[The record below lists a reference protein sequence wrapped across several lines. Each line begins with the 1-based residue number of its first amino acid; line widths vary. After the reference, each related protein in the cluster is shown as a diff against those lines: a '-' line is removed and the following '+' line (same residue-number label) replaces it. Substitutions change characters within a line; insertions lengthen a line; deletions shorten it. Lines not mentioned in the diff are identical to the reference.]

1 MKTVHILLIIPFL
14 ITLCFS
20 ETLANTD
27 AVLDQLGRP
36 VWEEN
41 TLTIKLNQNIAG
53 LSYGR
58 SNSLTNIRTLDNLF
72 VRYSV
77 NSISPSFKLNPKKMR
92 PGLPDL
98 SQIYKLDVSPET
110 NLETLITALE
120 KDAHVI
126 FAERIPLFYTE
137 TFPNDSLYS
146 VLAHLPQIQA
156 EEAWDIHKGEDGVE
170 EIVIGIVDSGID
182 WKHPDLAANV
192 YNNLGEDAD
201 GDGHTIEL
209 IDGEYV
215 FDPDDENGIDDDA
228 NGYIDD
234 FSGWNVTADG
244 EGNQNNDPMD
254 PIGGSHGTHVA
265 GLASGVTNNS
275 IGIAAVA
282 WNVKVSATSH
292 SYDNVNGYVLNAFQG
307 IIYHAENGVD
317 IINNSWGG
325 NAYSEA
331 GHEVIQYATGM
342 GSIVVASAGN
352 GGSNYSHYPSD
363 YPGVISVAAVTQD
376 DYKTAY
382 SNFGPGVDVSAPGG
396 SNPGLLSTYPI
407 NDDYIY
413 SSGTS
418 MAGPVAASAL
428 ALLKSY
434 HPDWSNDEIL
444 RQYLATTDD
453 LSALEPGY
461 EHLIGYGRVNAYRAL
476 SEVNPNFPLEMRLGL
491 HEIIASNPA
500 GFDHEYAP
508 GDTTTLSFILR
519 NYAMFT
525 GDSSATFTLTT
536 ADPTISISPASLTD
550 SIHADDFSLIE
561 GGFHIDISP
570 ATPSQIATFNLNIS
584 PSQGSIASGENLSFT
599 MVINAVQVVEP
610 NVSVEVEYGESQDG
624 YLTVV
629 NSGMDDVNFQIS
641 AIEQLPYESSWHL
654 DQFMAYE
661 GESWWCGDDI
671 LDQYPRATCDILQL
685 PVLDLSST
693 TNPHFTFM
701 GYWDIEDPSES
712 PPYDGWDAANVWIS
726 LDGGIHFEPI
736 YPDFPA
742 YTCESVYSMEEW
754 FEGDSMPGW
763 AGTNGDYEQVQFD
776 LTPYREERVVLR
788 LVLTS
793 DAVASDVGIFV
804 DNILVAD
811 QGDVLYSNTGEED
824 FKLKN
829 SGSTWWFDGL
839 TSWIT
844 FDNAS
849 TTVQANGSV
858 EIPYSINTL
867 DLTLGGYISE
877 LRLISDTGI
886 PIGNLEC
893 ALYVAPP
900 TYDLGI
906 RNYSIT
912 GGHYRVAS
920 QDTLS
925 IILDNYG
932 SEDAWEFLV
941 SGSLIYEDEVVWS
954 DSISVAVLEA
964 GQYRELIFDPYFVDI
979 EGELDLHI
987 EILDFEEDLND
998 FNNEVSEELGIETI
1012 VDRFWY
1018 YYTPYWNYG
1027 EWDFST
1033 MSGYQDGQS
1042 MHCNHGVTPYEPNMD
1057 NALTFSP
1064 GIDIG
1069 LLETFAIKYR
1079 ALYQLE
1085 DGADFG
1091 TFEVSTDQENWTI
1104 LNSHTGTAIS
1114 WNRHEID
1121 LTEYCGG
1128 EYEKLWFRF
1137 HFTSDGQNEML
1148 GYFIDHIEFLIPEAV
1163 AIDDELSIPTEFTM
1177 TQNFPNPFN
1186 PSTTIRFALPEV
1198 ASARLQIF
1206 DIQGKLV
1213 QTISSPDLSA
1223 GWHQTM
1229 WDGKDND
1236 GQLVSAG
1243 VYMAKLNAGVHTQ
1256 SIKMLLLK

>member
-1 MKTVHILLIIPFL
+1 MKTVPILLIIPLL

-27 AVLDQLGRP
+27 VVLDQLGRP
-36 VWEEN
+36 VWQEN
-41 TLTIKLNQNIAG
+41 TLTIKLNQNIDG

-77 NSISPSFKLNPKKMR
+77 NAISPSFKLNPKKMR

-98 SQIYKLDVSPET
+98 SRIYKLDVSPET

-120 KDAHVI
+120 KDVHVVY
-126 FAERIPLFYTE
+126 AERVPLFYPE
-137 TFPNDSLYS
+137 TVPNDSLYPI
-146 VLAHLPQIQA
+146 LTHLPQIQA

-215 FDPDDENGIDDDA
+215 FDPGDENGIDDDA

-234 FSGWNVTADG
+234 FAGWNVTADG

-307 IIYHAENGVD
+307 IIYHAENGID

-325 NAYSEA
+325 NAFTEA
-331 GHEVIQYATGM
+331 GWEVIQYATGL

-352 GGSNYSHYPSD
+352 SGANYPHYPSD
-363 YPGVISVAAVTQD
+363 YPGVISVAAVTEY
-376 DYKTAY
+376 DYLAGY
-382 SNFGPGVDVSAPGG
+382 SNFSPGVDVSAPGG
-396 SNPGLLSTYPI
+396 AAPGLLSTYPI
-407 NDDYIY
+407 DDDYIY

-434 HPDWSNDEIL
+434 HPDWTNDEIL

-453 LSALEPGY
+453 LNDQHPGF
-461 EHLIGYGRVNAYRAL
+461 EHLMGYGRVNAYRAL
-476 SEVNPNFPLEMRLGL
+476 SEINPSFPEEMQLAI
-491 HEIIASNPA
+491 HEVHSTNLS
-500 GFDHEYAP
+500 GFENEFAP

-519 NYAMFT
+519 NYAVFM
-525 GDSSATFTLTT
+525 GDSAATFTLTT
-536 ADPTISISPASLTD
+536 SDPNIIISPASLTD
-550 SIHADDFSLIE
+550 TIHADNFSLID
-561 GGFHIDISP
+561 GGFHIDILP
-570 ATPSQIATFNLNIS
+570 ATASQIATMNLHIV
-584 PSQGSIASGENLSFT
+584 PSRGSITTGDNLSFQ
-599 MVINAVQVVEP
+599 MIINSVQVVEP
-610 NVSVEVEYGESQDG
+610 NVSVEIEYGENHDG
-624 YLTVV
+624 SLTVV
-629 NSGMDDVNFQIS
+629 NAGLDDVDFQIS
-641 AIEQLPYESSWHL
+641 AVERFPYESTWHL
-654 DQFMAYE
+654 NQFMAYE
-661 GESWWCGDDI
+661 GDSWWCGDDI
-671 LDQYPRATCDILQL
+671 LDSYIRGSCEILEL
-685 PVLDLSST
+685 PVLDLRNS
-693 TNPHFTFM
+693 TNPQFTFM
-701 GYWDIEDPSES
+701 GFWDIEDPSES

-736 YPDFPA
+736 RPDFPA
-742 YTCESVYSMEEW
+742 YNCESVYSMEEW
-754 FEGDSMPGW
+754 FQDDSIPGW
-763 AGTNGDYEQVQFD
+763 AGTNGAYEQVQFD

-793 DAVASDVGIFV
+793 DAVAQDVGIFV

-829 SGSTWWFDGL
+829 SSSSWQVEGV

-844 FDNAS
+844 FENAS
-849 TTVQANGSV
+849 ATVPANGSV

-877 LRLISDTGI
+877 LRVISDTGI
-886 PIGNLEC
+886 PIGSLEC
-893 ALYVAPP
+893 ELFVASPS
-900 TYDLGI
+900 YDLGL
-906 RNYSIT
+906 RNYTIT

-941 SGSLIYEDEVVWS
+941 RGTLMHEDELVWS
-954 DSISVAVLEA
+954 DSLAVAVLEA
-964 GQYRELIFDPYFVDI
+964 GNYRELFFDSYFVDI
-979 EGELDLHI
+979 EGELDLQI
-987 EILDFEEDLND
+987 EIIDFEEDLND
-998 FNNEVSEELGIETI
+998 FNNNISESLDIETI

-1018 YYTPYWNYG
+1018 HYTPYWNYG

-1042 MHCNHGVTPYEPNMD
+1042 MHCNAGVTPYEPNMD
-1057 NALTFSP
+1057 NALTFAP
-1064 GIDIG
+1064 GVDIG

-1114 WNRHEID
+1114 WGRHEID

-1128 EYEKLWFRF
+1128 ENEKLWFRF

-1148 GYFIDHIEFLIPEAV
+1148 GYFVDHVEFLIPEAV
-1163 AIDDELSIPTEFTM
+1163 AINDDLSLPTEFTM

-1186 PSTTIRFALPEV
+1186 PSTSIRYALPEMSSV
-1198 ASARLQIF
+1198 NLQIF

-1213 QTISSPDLSA
+1213 KTISSPDAVA
-1223 GWHQTM
+1223 GWHKMRWNGQDNNGQTA
-1229 WDGKDND
+1229 
-1236 GQLVSAG
+1236 SAG
-1243 VYMAKLNAGVHTQ
+1243 VYLARLQAGEHSQ
-1256 SIKMLLLK
+1256 SIKILLLK

>member
-1 MKTVHILLIIPFL
+1 MKTVPILLIIPLL
-14 ITLCFS
+14 ITLCIS

-27 AVLDQLGRP
+27 AVLDQMGRP
-36 VWEEN
+36 LWQEN
-41 TLTIKLNQNIAG
+41 TLTVRLNQNIDG

-58 SNSLTNIRTLDNLF
+58 SHTLTNIRTLDNIF
-72 VRYSV
+72 ARYSV
-77 NSISPSFKLNPKKMR
+77 DAITPSFKVNPKKMR
-92 PGLPDL
+92 ADLPDL
-98 SQIYKLDVSPET
+98 TKIYQLSVRPET
-110 NLETLITALE
+110 DLDELIQVLEMN
-120 KDAHVI
+120 VNVVY
-126 FAERIPLFYTE
+126 AERVPNFYME
-137 TFPNDSLYS
+137 TAPNDSLYS
-146 VLAHLPQIQA
+146 VLTHLPQIHA
-156 EEAWDIHKGEDGVE
+156 EEAWEIHKGEDGIE
-170 EIVIGIVDSGID
+170 EIVIGIVDSGFD

-215 FDPDDENGIDDDA
+215 FDPGDENGIDDDA

-234 FSGWNVTADG
+234 FIGWNVTADG
-244 EGNQNNDPMD
+244 EGSQNNDPMD

-292 SYDNVNGYVLNAFQG
+292 SYDYHNGYVLNAFQG
-307 IIYHAENGVD
+307 IIYHAENGID

-325 NAYSEA
+325 NAFTEA
-331 GHEVIQYATGM
+331 GWEVIQYANGL
-342 GSIVVASAGN
+342 GSIIVASAGN
-352 GGSNYSHYPSD
+352 NGGYYPHYPSD
-363 YPGVISVAAVTQD
+363 YPGVISVAAVTES
-376 DYKTAY
+376 DYKASY
-382 SNFGPGVDVSAPGG
+382 SNFGPGVDISAPGG

-418 MAGPVAASAL
+418 MSGPVAASAL

-434 HPDWSNDEIL
+434 HPDWSNDDIL

-453 LSALEPGY
+453 LTGLEPGY
-461 EHLIGYGRVNAYRAL
+461 EHLMGYGRVNPYRAL
-476 SEVNPNFPLEMRLGL
+476 TEENPSIPQEMRLALHDIQATNPVGL
-491 HEIIASNPA
+491 H
-500 GFDHEYAP
+500 GEYAP
-508 GDTTTLSFILR
+508 GDTTSLRFIIR
-519 NYAMFT
+519 NYDMFT
-525 GDSSATFTLTT
+525 GDSAATFTLSTN
-536 ADPTISISPASLTD
+536 DPNINISPSTIID
-550 SIHADDFSLIE
+550 SIHSDGFSLLE
-561 GGFHIDISP
+561 EGFHIDISP
-570 ATPSQIATFNLNIS
+570 ATESQIAIINLQIT
-584 PSQGSIASGENLSFT
+584 PSQGSITVGEVLSFPLI
-599 MVINAVQVVEP
+599 INAVHVVEP
-610 NVSVEVEYGESQDG
+610 NVSVEVVYGESHDG
-624 YLTVV
+624 SLTVV
-629 NSGMDDVNFQIS
+629 NAGLDDVNFQIS
-641 AIEQLPYESSWHL
+641 AVEQFPYESAWHL

-661 GESWWCGDDI
+661 GDTWWCGDDI
-671 LDQYPRATCDILQL
+671 LDQYLRGACEILQL

-701 GYWDIEDPSES
+701 GYWNIEDPSES

-736 YPDFPA
+736 HPDFPA

-754 FEGDSMPGW
+754 FEGDSIPGW
-763 AGTNGDYEQVQFD
+763 AGTNGGYEQVQFD
-776 LTPYREERVVLR
+776 LTPFREERVVLR

-793 DAVASDVGIFV
+793 DAVAQDLGIFV
-804 DNILVAD
+804 DNILVDD
-811 QGDVLYSNTGEED
+811 QGDVLYSNTGEAD

-829 SGSTWWFDGL
+829 MGSSWQSEGM

-844 FDNAS
+844 FENES
-849 TTVQANGSV
+849 LTVQANGSV
-858 EIPYSINTL
+858 ELPFSINTV
-867 DLTLGGYISE
+867 DLTLGGYQSE

-886 PIGNLEC
+886 PIGNLDCE
-893 ALYVAPP
+893 LFVAPP
-900 TYDLGI
+900 TFDLGL

-941 SGSLIYEDEVVWS
+941 RGTLSHGDELVWS
-954 DSISVAVLEA
+954 DSIAVAALES
-964 GQYRELIFDPYFVDI
+964 GQYRELLFDPYFVDI

-987 EILDFEEDLND
+987 EIIDFEEDLND
-998 FNNEVSEELGIETI
+998 FNNEISETLDIETI

-1042 MHCNHGVTPYEPNMD
+1042 MHCNQGVTPYEPNMD
-1057 NALTFSP
+1057 NALTFIP
-1064 GIDIG
+1064 GVDIG

-1091 TFEVSTDQENWTI
+1091 TFEISTDQENWTI

-1114 WNRHEID
+1114 WGRHEID

-1128 EYEKLWFRF
+1128 EDEKLWFRF

-1148 GYFIDHIEFLIPEAV
+1148 GFFVDHVEFLVPGV
-1163 AIDDELSIPTEFTM
+1163 VSVDEGLAIPTEFM
-1177 TQNFPNPFN
+1177 VAQNFPNPFN
-1186 PSTTIRFALPEV
+1186 PTTTIRFALPEL
-1198 ASARLQIF
+1198 STMRFQIF
-1206 DIQGKLV
+1206 DVTGRLIKSQEIANV
-1213 QTISSPDLSA
+1213 PA
-1223 GWHQTM
+1223 GWNEVAWNGLNNAGELTP
-1229 WDGKDND
+1229 
-1236 GQLVSAG
+1236 AG
-1243 VYMAKLNAGVHTQ
+1243 VYVARLEAGPHTQ
-1256 SIKMLLLK
+1256 SIKMVLLK